1 MRKTN
6 ACTNA
11 VVEKRFNT
19 SYAESLLKTIY
30 PRQPMNGLNGKQKR
44 TEIAGVSQFLSG
56 CSGGFLTRIHIE
68 ITVNL

>member
-1 MRKTN
+1 MFRLSMQSTML
-6 ACTNA
+6 AITGMA
-11 VVEKRFNT
+11 T
-19 SYAESLLKTIY
+19 AAESLLKTIY
-30 PRQPMNGLNGKQKR
+30 PREPMNGLNGKQKR